1 MTRRADFTEDDWR
14 VVLEGPPTAGMIVVT
29 AQRGGTFRE
38 TFAIAKTYVEARA
51 QHGESGLRNE
61 IVSASRR
68 STAAATTRPRSSE
81 NTACS
86 IFAMRS
92 NCSSARPHPRNSTT
106 TSASSSTSPTRS
118 PTLTA
123 KAERASAPTSVRPS
137 KRSQRA
143 SVQPLHRFVDPTME
157 EIETFSTRLPIAFTG
172 RRSSGADV
180 VPVEP
185 VHV

>member
-14 VVLEGPPTAGMIVVT
+14 VVLGGPPTAGMIVVT

-38 TFAIAKTYVEARA
+38 TFAIAKAYVEARA
-51 QHGESGLRNE
+51 QHGESELLDE
-61 IVSASRR
+61 IVSAKPEIDRSRYSAQEFR
-68 STAAATTRPRSSE
+68 D
-81 NTACS
+81 TACS